1 MERTRRKLLLRV
13 TLAASVAAA
22 GFALWGS
29 GGPLPDPLVTQSDLP
44 SLPDANDNGW
54 THIQALPRDLSL
66 EPAEGFTSAFIA
78 AQDEDRSVA
87 ERWEALVDAPEALRM
102 PHSPAH
108 VLALDA
114 WSKAVRAPVF
124 AYDCRS
130 KPREGCNF
138 FLYHLLHQ
146 LVMAESARLAVD
158 GQWSAAKNQ
167 LASAIKADRELLD
180 SSRNGI
186 GAMVSSQA
194 LGDTLALAHLFESQ
208 HHGANARL
216 RAELEAVAEYGVLED
231 FGVKNR
237 IAAESYIANYKV
249 LRTME
254 DRGVWASAAE
264 GDWRPAMFYD
274 AEHSAALLE
283 SAYLEFDSDTD
294 KALGCNWL
302 ASLRNPIGCDDFDPD
317 SQIALHETAF
327 ASIERDLGIARRWSR
342 RIQDLADQR

>member
-1 MERTRRKLLLRV
+1 M

-22 GFALWGS
+22 AFALWGS

-66 EPAEGFTSAFIA
+66 ELPDGLVSALMTV
-78 AQDEDRSVA
+78 QDEERSLA
-87 ERWEALVDAPEALRM
+87 ERWEALVEAPEALRV
-102 PHSPAH
+102 PRSPAH

-114 WSKAVRAPVF
+114 WSRAVRAPVF

-167 LASAIKADRELLD
+167 LASAINADRELLD

-186 GAMVSSQA
+186 GAMVSSAA
-194 LGDTLALAHLFESQ
+194 LRDALALAHLFESK
-208 HHGANARL
+208 HDGSSARL
-216 RAELEAVAEYGVLED
+216 RAEFEAVAEYGVLED

-237 IAAESYIANYKV
+237 IATESYVSNYKI
-249 LRTME
+249 LQAME

-274 AEHSAALLE
+274 AEHTAALLE

-294 KALGCNWL
+294 KALGCNGL

-327 ASIERDLGIARRWSR
+327 ASIERDLGVARRWSR